1 VAAAIAYLFIVG
13 GVLCS
18 SPTTTTLLGGI
29 LSNGLSEL
37 ACGWY
42 FWRSHNLKLTVLLSW
57 CASEAFGFFI
67 AMI

>member
-1 VAAAIAYLFIVG
+1 
-13 GVLCS
+13 
-18 SPTTTTLLGGI
+18 

-67 AMI
+67 AAI